1 MKTGDKDMKLFDLK
15 TLHMKTPVIDK
26 KPYFSWKISDEKQSV
41 YQTAYRIV
49 VKDSG
54 HCVWDSGVVFSDI
67 QSFVE
72 YEGESLESCKKY
84 DWTLTVRTNKGDS
97 MSCSS
102 FFETAFLQI
111 TDWKAKW
118 IEYPMTRENK
128 SEYPYGNTYSPIRFN
143 KKFGISVDK
152 KIRSAKVYASAY
164 GVYKLYLNGM
174 TPDDREFAPEFTPY
188 DRIMYYQVYDVS
200 SQIKQG
206 ENILSIYVGDGW
218 YFSSQAKPV
227 MNKYNSEPSVLFQI
241 EIKYSDG
248 TKDTVFSDGNEIC
261 FTDYIVYSDLYLG
274 EKQDFTL
281 ERSSEQKVVVKDY
294 GYDNL
299 CCQPMNPVRPVE
311 LIPAKD
317 VIRSAAG
324 ELIVDFGQVI
334 SGRARIN
341 IDLPKGTEVVF
352 EYFEVLDKNGN
363 YINTMFA
370 PQKDT
375 VISGGNPFVHE
386 VLFTFH
392 GFRYIRVTG
401 SEDFKSSDFTAVL
414 LSTKKENVGDF
425 VCSDHRINRLYKN
438 VRYSQLNNMMSVPT
452 DCPTR
457 EKAGYTGDI
466 LVYSKT
472 ALLNEDVTSFLTS
485 WLSYVRADQSD
496 DGVVMIVSPFMEL
509 YRKLVLDV
517 SKKYGSDKITG
528 IAGWSDAIVWVPY
541 DMYKITGNKM
551 ILKENYLS
559 MKKWCDNIINI
570 AKNKRGD
577 KSFSAEN
584 DIYIWDT
591 GFHFGE
597 WLVPSR
603 PDNTGEQY
611 GICKESA
618 FYTAPFFGYMSVE
631 KLSEIAEIIGALDE
645 AEYYRCISK
654 KMKSAIIAEII
665 EKDRLP
671 DYLMGA
677 YVLAFKADL
686 VPKHLVNEY
695 KSRLIN
701 LIIKNNKCLDTGF
714 LATPFLL
721 DVLCELNEEALAYE
735 IFMQDKRPS
744 WLYEVD
750 NGATTIWE
758 AWDADDAR
766 STGRYVSFDHY
777 AFGCVDEWIF
787 STVCGIKADVPGFKH
802 FIVNPRINDKL
813 GITSFMRTFE
823 SEYGKI
829 KVVYDKDTLK
839 VSVPPNTSA
848 TVVWNGKKNEIGSGE
863 YEFI

>member
-1 MKTGDKDMKLFDLK
+1 MDLYDLK
-15 TLHMKTPVIDK
+15 TLHLKTPIIDK
-26 KPYFSWKISDEKQSV
+26 KPYFSWKISDEKQAV
-41 YQTAYRIV
+41 RQTAYQIV
-49 VKDSG
+49 VKDSKR
-54 HCVWDSGVVFSDI
+54 CIWDSGVVFSDI
-67 QSFVE
+67 QNFVE
-72 YEGESLESCKKY
+72 YEGKPFKSCEKY
-84 DWTLTVRTNKGDS
+84 DWTVTVWTNKEDS
-97 MSCSS
+97 ISGSS
-102 FFETAFLQI
+102 FFETAFLYEN
-111 TDWKAKW
+111 DWKAKW
-118 IEYPMTRENK
+118 IEYPLTRENK
-128 SEYPYGNTYSPIRFN
+128 SEYPYGKTYSPIRFN
-143 KKFGISVDK
+143 KKFETSVDK
-152 KIRSAKVYASAY
+152 KIESAKVYASAY
-164 GVYKLYLNGM
+164 GVYKLYLNGI
-174 TPDDREFAPEFTPY
+174 TPDNREFAPEFTPY

-206 ENILSIYVGDGW
+206 ENILSMYVGDGW
-218 YFSSQAKPV
+218 YFSSQARPV
-227 MNKYNSEPSVLFQI
+227 TDTHNSEPSVIFQVEI
-241 EIKYSDG
+241 EYSDG
-248 TKDTVFSDGNEIC
+248 TTETVISDGSETC
-261 FTDYIVYSDLYLG
+261 FTDYVVYSDLYLG
-274 EKQDFTL
+274 EKQDLTL
-281 ERSSEQKVVVKDY
+281 GKSTEQSVVVRDY
-294 GYDNL
+294 GYNNL
-299 CCQPMNPVRPVE
+299 RCQPMEIVRPIE

-317 VIRSAAG
+317 VIRSERG

-341 IDLPKGTEVVF
+341 IDAPKGTEIVF
-352 EYFEVLDKNGN
+352 EYFEILDKDGN

-375 VISGGNPFVHE
+375 VISDGELFVHE
-386 VLFTFH
+386 ALFTFH

-401 SEDFKSSDFTAVL
+401 KSDFKKSDFTAVL
-414 LSTKKENVGDF
+414 LSTEKENVGEF
-425 VCSDHRINRLYKN
+425 SCSDERINRLYKN
-438 VRYSQLNNMMSVPT
+438 VRYSQFNNMMSVPT

-466 LVYSKT
+466 LVYAKT

-509 YRKLVLDV
+509 YRNLVLDV
-517 SKKYGSDKITG
+517 SKKYGANKITG

-541 DMYKITGNKM
+541 DMYKITGNEV
-551 ILKENYLS
+551 ILKENYSS
-559 MKKWCDNIINI
+559 MKKWCDSIINT
-570 AKNKRGD
+570 AKTHRGD
-577 KSFSAEN
+577 MSFSEKN
-584 DIYIWDT
+584 DMYIWNT

-618 FYTAPFFGYMSVE
+618 FYTAPFFGYMSIE
-631 KLSEIAEIIGALDE
+631 KMSEVAEILGVVDD
-645 AEYYRCISK
+645 AEYYKSISK
-654 KMKSAIIAEII
+654 KMKNAIIEEII

-671 DYLMGA
+671 KYLMGA
-677 YVLAFKADL
+677 YVLAFKAGL
-686 VPKHLVNEY
+686 VPMHLADEY
-695 KSRLIN
+695 KSRLVN
-701 LIIKNNKCLDTGF
+701 LILKNDKCLDTGF

-721 DVLCELNEEALAYE
+721 DVLCELHEEALACE
-735 IFMQDKRPS
+735 IFMQNKRPS

-787 STVCGIKADVPGFKH
+787 GTVCGIKADKPGFKH
-802 FIVNPRINDKL
+802 FTINPLVIDKL

-829 KVVYDKDTLK
+829 KVAYDKDTLK